1 MKFYKKR
8 LKFVIPL
15 TLSVVV
21 VSTIML
27 INQYEEVPTLEK
39 FFIVVGAGILTAVI
53 SYFLFP
59 QPEDNPNDIGPY

>member
-15 TLSVVV
+15 TLSVTVL
-21 VSTIML
+21 STFML
-27 INQYEEVPTLEK
+27 INQYRDVPTVEK
-39 FFIVVGAGILTAVI
+39 VLIIMGAAMLTAII

-59 QPEDNPNDIGPY
+59 QAEDNPNDRGPY